1 VADVS
6 PDPIEQFKKWFRE
19 AGNAGVPEPHAMTL
33 ATVSSNGEPS
43 ARIVLLRGVEQ
54 QGFSFFTN
62 YQSHKG
68 LDIASNPAVCLNFFW
83 PELERQ
89 IRIQG
94 AAGKLSEAESEAY
107 FRSRPRESRIGA
119 WASEQ
124 SQVIANRKELEHRFR
139 HLQQEF
145 GDKEIPRPAHWGGY
159 LVIPSLIEF
168 WQGRPGRL
176 HDRIQYRRTSLGWQL
191 ARLQP

>member
-1 VADVS
+1 
-6 PDPIEQFKKWFRE
+6 
-19 AGNAGVPEPHAMTL
+19 MTL

-68 LDIASNPAVCLNFFW
+68 QDIASNPAVCLNFFW

-94 AAGKLSEAESEAY
+94 TAGKLSEAESEAY

-124 SQVIANRKELEHRFR
+124 SQVIANRKELEQRFR